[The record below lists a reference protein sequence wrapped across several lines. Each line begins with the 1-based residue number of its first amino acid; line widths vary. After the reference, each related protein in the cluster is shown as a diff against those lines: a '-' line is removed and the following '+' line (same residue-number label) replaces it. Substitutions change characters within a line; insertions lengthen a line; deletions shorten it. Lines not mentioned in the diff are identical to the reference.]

1 LRKYLLGGLVAV
13 VVQELLPVSVAR
25 DVLYSVIGL
34 GTVAAIVVGIRR
46 NRPSNVVPWVLLAVG
61 VLSWTLGDTI
71 WAGLVA
77 TGREPFPS
85 VADVLYLV
93 GYPLF
98 AGCLFQM
105 TRSRNPAGDRTG
117 ALDAAIV
124 GVVALFVLGV
134 ALIEPSIQAADG
146 AVAEALVAAAYPV
159 GDLLL
164 LIQLVHLRS
173 AGLHRHASMRLLV
186 GAMGITL
193 LADLLYQMALY
204 DAWLA
209 ANVHLLDILWMVAY
223 LLFGAA
229 AMHPSMIATTAR
241 QPRLSV
247 VGSLTTGQ
255 LGVIALAAAT
265 IPLTVFVEVVAGR
278 PPHLAAA
285 ALTTVAAIALTYVRM
300 TALTRAVR
308 GQAERLARL
317 AETDVLTGVANKQRF
332 IDEVADRL
340 ADPAVAEVPVLFVVL
355 DRFAEINDTLG
366 HRVGDELL
374 CAAAERMG
382 AAVGDH
388 GLVGRVR
395 GDSFAVM
402 VRTGGQCTGDVT
414 ACAAELRQELLQP
427 FALSDVTVSVDA
439 LVGVA
444 VGPVDGDDG
453 EELLQRADV
462 ALSVARDRA
471 DGIARYTGGTRVD
484 GVPTAHLVG
493 ELSAALLAGDIVVHY
508 QPQVLL
514 ETGKVVGVEA
524 LVRWQ
529 HPVHGLLPPVAFI
542 PAAERTGLIRPL
554 TLYVLNSALE
564 QVARWR
570 VDGMGLSVAVNLS
583 VRDLLDPQFVEDVRQ
598 AIARYGVPA
607 HALELEITETMAMVD
622 PKRSVLAL
630 EALREMGVTLSLDD
644 YGTGY
649 SSLVYLQRLPVQRL
663 KIDRSFVAHLLDDS
677 ASAAIVA
684 STIDLAGHLGMTVVA
699 EGVEDDATLLALR
712 ELSCDAAQGFGLG
725 RPVSPEAIPDLVRL
739 IEKHVPLALS
749 QKVPVGRRIV

>member
-1 LRKYLLGGLVAV
+1 
-13 VVQELLPVSVAR
+13 
-25 DVLYSVIGL
+25 
-34 GTVAAIVVGIRR
+34 
-46 NRPSNVVPWVLLAVG
+46 
-61 VLSWTLGDTI
+61 
-71 WAGLVA
+71 
-77 TGREPFPS
+77 
-85 VADVLYLV
+85 
-93 GYPLF
+93 
-98 AGCLFQM
+98 
-105 TRSRNPAGDRTG
+105 
-117 ALDAAIV
+117 
-124 GVVALFVLGV
+124 
-134 ALIEPSIQAADG
+134 
-146 AVAEALVAAAYPV
+146 
-159 GDLLL
+159 
-164 LIQLVHLRS
+164 
-173 AGLHRHASMRLLV
+173 MRLLV
-186 GAMGITL
+186 AAMGLTL
-193 LADLLYQMALY
+193 LADLLYQMTLY
-204 DAWLA
+204 DTWLA

-229 AMHPSMIATTAR
+229 AMHPSMVATTAR

-308 GQAERLARL
+308 EQAERLARL

-374 CAAAERMG
+374 CAAAERMRVVVG
-382 AAVGDH
+382 AR
-388 GLVGRVR
+388 GLVGRVG
-395 GDSFAVM
+395 GDSYAVL
-402 VRTGGQCTGDVT
+402 VLTEHCNEDLTVCAGD
-414 ACAAELRQELLQP
+414 LRQELLQP

-554 TLYVLNSALE
+554 TLYVLNRALE